1 MPQAKRKRERGDIY
15 TYGSVSTVA
24 YPLIVSR
31 FLATIVGSSEGLG
44 DMVIGGLEG
53 FRPPLNILPVHY
65 SAKVLY
71 GSIASKRHVFTCSG
85 KIQLNMTPVSPH
97 MLL

>member
-44 DMVIGGLEG
+44 DRVIG
-53 FRPPLNILPVHY
+53 
-65 SAKVLY
+65 
-71 GSIASKRHVFTCSG
+71 
-85 KIQLNMTPVSPH
+85 
-97 MLL
+97 